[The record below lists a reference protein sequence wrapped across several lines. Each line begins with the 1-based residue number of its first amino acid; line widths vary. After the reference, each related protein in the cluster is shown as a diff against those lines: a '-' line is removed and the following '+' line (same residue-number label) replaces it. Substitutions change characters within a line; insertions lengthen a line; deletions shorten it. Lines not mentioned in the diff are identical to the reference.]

1 MRKTMKSVDFK
12 ANSAGCL
19 AKSQPVPAS
28 TLPGKLRAGLSD
40 WYRAW
45 RRRRQYQ
52 KEMAHVARFSAYL
65 LRDIGLT
72 SADLANSRQGSHFA
86 STDRVG
92 RPG

>member
-1 MRKTMKSVDFK
+1 MKSVDFK

-19 AKSQPVPAS
+19 AQTQPIAA
-28 TLPGKLRAGLSD
+28 TTFAGRLQAGLFG
-40 WYRAW
+40 WYQAW
-45 RRRRQYQ
+45 QKRRQYQ
-52 KEMAHVARFSAYL
+52 KDMAHVARFSAYL

-72 SADLANSRQGSHFA
+72 SADLADSRRETHFA